1 MFLWELNKRF
11 PQVVS
16 SPTYLFPL
24 SRYYFQVEGKLS
36 EESLIMWSKE
46 FCSTDKNFLDIGAHT
61 GTYTLTLAPHCKHV
75 YAFEPQKFTY
85 YGLCGG
91 IALSNYQNV
100 TAYNT
105 AIGSNSQRGK
115 MTLKVIS
122 PDGGG
127 SSILPLST
135 HENPMASETVD
146 VKSLDEDFSIDDIGF
161 IKIDVEGN
169 ESYVLEGAKNTLARS
184 NFPPIIFEYQEFPQ
198 YQEVNGN
205 LKRVIR
211 ELGYDTQ
218 PISGYENLMVLA
230 TRK

>member
-1 MFLWELNKRF
+1 MFLWELSKRF

-36 EESLIMWSKE
+36 EESLILWSKE
-46 FCSTDKNFLDIGAHT
+46 FCSVDKNFLDIGAHT
-61 GTYTLTLAPHCKHV
+61 GTYTLSLAPHCNHV

-105 AIGSNSQRGK
+105 ALGSSPQRGK
-115 MTLKVIS
+115 MTLKIIS
-122 PDGGG
+122 HDGGG

-146 VKSLDEDFSIDDIGF
+146 VKSLDEDFTIDNIGF
-161 IKIDVEGN
+161 VKIDVEGN

-198 YQEVNGN
+198 YQEVNSN
-205 LKRVIR
+205 LKKVIR

>member
-1 MFLWELNKRF
+1 MFLWELSKRF

-36 EESLIMWSKE
+36 EESLILWSKE
-46 FCSTDKNFLDIGAHT
+46 FCSADKNFLDIGAHT
-61 GTYTLTLAPHCKHV
+61 GTYTLSLAPHCNHV

-105 AIGSNSQRGK
+105 ALGSSPQRGK
-115 MTLKVIS
+115 MTLKIIS
-122 PDGGG
+122 HDGGG

-146 VKSLDEDFSIDDIGF
+146 VKSLDEDFTIDNIGF
-161 IKIDVEGN
+161 VKIDVEGN

-198 YQEVNGN
+198 YQEVNSN
-205 LKRVIR
+205 LKKVIR